1 MSKRLKDDLQ
11 ISLIFSAVFGF
22 AIYLIMLRVNPALW
36 WLCFAAGG
44 GLFAI
49 LAFYLLGYNRF
60 VVKRYA
66 DAISATGATPSFRT
80 QGNFMTELGKRTGF
94 IYFCD
99 DRIVLISLD
108 KRPHMTIEILA
119 TDAVSFTMPRTVE
132 LNIQMKDGSQKTIHS
147 AEVGALGAMMKKK
160 KWGKK

>member
-1 MSKRLKDDLQ
+1 MNKRLVDDLQ
-11 ISLIFSAVFGF
+11 ISAFFSAIFGL
-22 AIYLIMLRVNPALW
+22 AIYLIMQRINTSLW
-36 WLCFAAGG
+36 WLCFVAGG

-49 LAFYLLGYNRF
+49 IAFYLLGYNRF

-66 DAISATGATPSFRT
+66 DAIAATGATPSFRT

-147 AEVGALGAMMKKK
+147 AEVGVLGAMMKKK